1 MSRSGMIF
9 SVRTCPEDSP
19 AQLWD
24 ALNCPD
30 LTRHFGGVGISGERT
45 KAPILAY
52 SLSTVVDDL
61 GSQWQAVAGEQD
73 VRL

>member
-52 SLSTVVDDL
+52 
-61 GSQWQAVAGEQD
+61 
-73 VRL
+73 